1 MRCIKTDKSEYCIK
15 KVSES
20 CDGCK
25 YFETYEVSPDP
36 FLEKIRSQ
44 GFTEGQRDML
54 KKCVEIIKKDAL
66 RWENDVECAGLCSVN
81 AVIEELQALG
91 GKE

>member
-1 MRCIKTDKSEYCIK
+1 MDNDTTLSYP
-15 KVSES
+15 ES
-20 CDGCK
+20 WQNFSQLDRIELMLNKMSFGEAK
-25 YFETYEVSPDP
+25 AH
-36 FLEKIRSQ
+36 SQ